1 MIGAATEAVLVIS
14 AAIPRALGV
23 EDYGRYAA
31 IMAVVSILQVVSAAG
46 LPLVEA
52 RHVAPLWHSGR
63 AADATVLA
71 STIWTSR
78 LLLSSVAG
86 ALVAAWLAM
95 SGNLLTR
102 PALLLAVAVQALLR
116 CAFEASRSLLV
127 PLGHVGRY
135 SLLDFLRAS
144 FTLLVVLAVFPR
156 GGLGGVLAALP
167 AMYCCWPR
175 AAVTLLAA
183 RHCGH
188 RGFSRRCAHTCP
200 TASRRSSGRWPRWCS
215 STSRSTRSPCGR
227 RRAKPATSRCRSRC
241 S

>member
-1 MIGAATEAVLVIS
+1 MEPPIPPLTTATRRGAGNVAKMIGAATEAVLVIS
-14 AAIPRALGV
+14 AAAIPRALGV

-167 AMYCCWPR
+167 AMY
-175 AAVTLLAA
+175 LLAGA
-183 RHCGH
+183 
-188 RGFSRRCAHTCP
+188 A
-200 TASRRSSGRWPRWCS
+200 A
-215 STSRSTRSPCGR
+215 
-227 RRAKPATSRCRSRC
+227 
-241 S
+241 